1 MDTVAEAISDLNY
14 AFEALLAQLADLT
27 QTEMTDAVVD
37 PATGDTLRD
46 VLAHLAGWEDYVLEV
61 LPVMLATIDN
71 QLPPVDAAERNK
83 QALLAREGKTVTEIL
98 TEFAQKHRQIISL
111 LRAASPKDL
120 TLRRTQRG
128 MIFTI
133 KSYVIDVVENHII
146 EHVDQLRAWRAKTGP
161 AVAPDSAQE

>member
-1 MDTVAEAISDLNY
+1 MDTVVEAISDLNY

-27 QTEMTDAVVD
+27 ETEMTDAVVD
-37 PATGDTLRD
+37 PDTGDTLWD

-71 QLPPVDAAERNK
+71 QLPPVDAAERDR
-83 QALLAREGKTVTEIL
+83 QALRARAGKTVIEIL

-111 LRAASPKDL
+111 LRDASPKDL

-128 MIFTI
+128 MVFTI
-133 KSYVIDVVENHII
+133 KSYVVDVMKNHIV
-146 EHVDQLRAWRAKTGP
+146 EHVDQLRAWRAGAGP
-161 AVAPDSAQE
+161 EAHSG